1 MTSATPPRVVVFD
14 VCDTLYD
21 ANTTIDFIDYYQ
33 RGHDK
38 RRIGRTLSRW
48 QSKGSPFL
56 YLGAVA
62 HRLLGRD
69 IARQRII
76 ASLAGESRETLATA
90 ARDYVRDVL
99 AARAN
104 HVLHDRLETHRAAG
118 DRIILLS
125 SSLDLVVGEI
135 AAIFDV
141 EYRASELGFERG
153 GCTGRLLR
161 DLTGNKAA
169 ALELLEQ
176 GAELWVYTDNRSDR
190 DLLDIAAQRIIVLP
204 RGRSAE
210 RWGGSD
216 CEYISL

>member
-1 MTSATPPRVVVFD
+1 MTSATPPPVVVFD

-21 ANTTIDFIDYYQ
+21 ANTTLDFVNYYQ

-48 QSKGSPFL
+48 RSKSSPFF

-62 HRLLGRD
+62 HRLFGWD
-69 IARQRII
+69 IARQQII
-76 ASLAGESRETLATA
+76 ASLEGEKRDALAA
-90 ARDYVRDVL
+90 AVSEYVRDVL

-104 HVLHDRLETHRAAG
+104 HVLHERLESHRAAG

-125 SSLDLVVGEI
+125 SSLDLVIGEI
-135 AAIFDV
+135 ATILDV
-141 EYRASELGFERG
+141 EYRASELGFENG
-153 GCTGRLLR
+153 ACTGRLLR

-169 ALELLEQ
+169 ALELLEP

-190 DLLDIAAQRIIVLP
+190 YLLDIAARRIIVLP
-204 RGRSAE
+204 LGRGAE